1 MANTSIYN
9 AFERMWQHVVAAL
22 GDKVSKVEGKGLS
35 TNDFTNEYKSKVDSA
50 LQSFTETDPTVPAWA
65 KAANKPTYTA
75 AEIGLGNVDNT
86 ADSTKSVKYATS
98 AGSATKATQDADG
111 NVISETYMKK
121 NQASSDGDT
130 YTAVISTNWQGTSAP
145 YTQEIVVGGILPGDN
160 PVSDLIT
167 SGIYETAQLEEDEF
181 AKITSI
187 KTEKDKI
194 IVYAE
199 EPTNRD
205 LTVQFLAVRKKAI
218 KVGTQY
224 YSLSLSPSA
233 WTGSTAPYIQSVQL
247 ADITEQDRPKVYF
260 EAPDSFNDLAA
271 QQNAFAALYD
281 VETANGVV
289 IFRAQALPE
298 VAFNVTLEVNYI

>member
-9 AFERMWQHVVAAL
+9 AFERMWQHVVVAL

-35 TNDFTNEYKSKVDSA
+35 TNDFTNEYKGKVDSA

-75 AEIGLGNVDNT
+75 AEVGLGNVNNT
-86 ADSTKSVKYATS
+86 ADAEKDVKYAAS
-98 AGSATKATQDADG
+98 AGIATKATQDADG

-121 NQASSDGDT
+121 GESSSNGDT
-130 YTAVISTNWQGTSAP
+130 YTATISTNWQGTSAP

-160 PVSDLIT
+160 PVADLIP
-167 SGIYETAQLEEDEF
+167 SGIYETAQLEEEEL
-181 AKITSI
+181 AKIYSI

-194 IVYAE
+194 IVYAN
-199 EPTNRD
+199 EPTTRA
-205 LTVQFLAVRKKAI
+205 LTIQFLVVREKAI

-260 EAPDSFNDLAA
+260 EAPDSFNDLAT
-271 QQNAFAALYD
+271 QQDAFAALYD

-298 VAFNVTLEVNYI
+298 VSFNVTLEVNYI